1 MKLSIIIVSWNVR
14 QDVLDCLRSIRQN
27 PLSKAFEVIL
37 VDNASSDG
45 TVEAVRRGFP
55 ETAVIANAD
64 NRGFAAANNQ
74 ALTVAEGEYLLLL
87 NPDTLVHR
95 HSLDLLIR
103 YMESHP
109 DVGACGPRLLN
120 SDGTTQLSVRHF
132 PSIRAALYRHSSLR
146 YLGLFRG
153 EYRRSLMKD
162 FGHDERTDV
171 DVVKGAALL
180 VRRSVIDQIGLLDE
194 AFFMYYEEADLCL
207 RIRKAGWRIVFLAD
221 AVVTHTGGRS
231 SDKAGMDRRIM
242 RLRSLVMFVSKHR
255 GRPTTVLFVCVLAP
269 TLLLRYLGDLIAGI
283 CTFLYA
289 AALRRQALRERSAT
303 KVKDAAFLLRKW
315 PWRLPA

>member
-1 MKLSIIIVSWNVR
+1 MKLSIIIVSWNVEA
-14 QDVLDCLRSIRQN
+14 DVLDCLRSIRQN
-27 PLSKAFEVIL
+27 PPSEPFEVIL

-45 TVEAVRRGFP
+45 TVEAVRRDFA
-55 ETAVIANAD
+55 ETVVIANAG

-74 ALTVAEGEYLLLL
+74 ALAVAKGQYLLLL
-87 NPDTLVHR
+87 NPDTLVHP
-95 HSLDLLIR
+95 HALDLLVE
-103 YMESHP
+103 YVESHP

-120 SDGTTQLSVRHF
+120 RDGTTQLSVRHF
-132 PSIRAALYRHSSLR
+132 PSIRASLYRHTSLR

-153 EYRRSLMKD
+153 QYKKALMKD
-162 FGHDERTDV
+162 FSHDRRMDV
-171 DVVKGAALL
+171 DIVKGAALI
-180 VRRSVIDQIGLLDE
+180 VRRSVIDRIGPLDE

-207 RIRKAGWRIVFLAD
+207 RIRKAGWRVVFLAD

-242 RLRSLVMFVSKHR
+242 RLRSLVMFIGKHR
-255 GRPTTVLFVCVLAP
+255 SRLTTVLFVCVLAP

-283 CTFLYA
+283 CAFLYA
-289 AALRRQALRERSAT
+289 KVMRRQALRERSAA
-303 KVKDAAFLLRKW
+303 KIKGAAFLLWKW